1 MIRYKKY
8 QMTGENSP
16 LKGLW
21 YARPVIEETYDTERL
36 AKHMANHNTPY
47 SAGVVKGV
55 LTDMISCIKE
65 LILDGKNVKLDDLA
79 IFSVGIVSRKGAASA
94 ADFTL
99 ADNVKGLKLRARA
112 TGELSNAQINL
123 EGQMKEA
130 AVYNPDGG
138 TTEAVAVIR
147 AEVRTGT
154 RERIRWGENNYK
166 LLITNHY
173 GRNEKIKIRMGHCP
187 QSNHHCGNR
196 YCGGLRFQFLQV
208 AYAYRYTVCCSLL
221 GHASGR
227 EPGL

>member
-123 EGQMKEA
+123 EGQMTEA

-138 TTEAVAVIR
+138 TTE
-147 AEVRTGT
+147 GGGGNPGGGSDGDQ
-154 RERIRWGENNYK
+154 GEN
-166 LLITNHY
+166 
-173 GRNEKIKIRMGHCP
+173 P
-187 QSNHHCGNR
+187 
-196 YCGGLRFQFLQV
+196 
-208 AYAYRYTVCCSLL
+208 L
-221 GHASGR
+221 G
-227 EPGL
+227 